1 MEYFTEASLSDSA
14 MFQQLNKSATLMR
27 KIAKAIKNGAVLDKS
42 YFETQYLQISKTRIS
57 PLADAVLKAFDE
69 GNIKLIYNK
78 NDHVT
83 IALPFVVLSIGG
95 KTSAY
100 IFINEFCSM
109 TKDSDPQL
117 NIDMKRLYTLME
129 SAYVGLLYFSK
140 PTQFTRNAT
149 FVKAFT
155 NIYAA
160 MTMRILNREY
170 ALSLT
175 KDLYD
180 AVNYYTA
187 RFFLEKILGVTNK
200 DVVHSYAAGS
210 CNNPSETTMNL
221 CNSTYS
227 IAKVDTI
234 DSFIKFIANSD
245 TKMENLTFRYYFERW
260 VSGYGIGATI
270 GIDSFPYFYYCIS
283 NVVLGGFLINTNAIS
298 EFVKNTKG
306 INGIYPELLRISGQ

>member
-1 MEYFTEASLSDSA
+1 
-14 MFQQLNKSATLMR
+14 
-27 KIAKAIKNGAVLDKS
+27 
-42 YFETQYLQISKTRIS
+42 
-57 PLADAVLKAFDE
+57 
-69 GNIKLIYNK
+69 
-78 NDHVT
+78 
-83 IALPFVVLSIGG
+83 
-95 KTSAY
+95 
-100 IFINEFCSM
+100 
-109 TKDSDPQL
+109 
-117 NIDMKRLYTLME
+117 ME

-155 NIYAA
+155 NIYVA

-180 AVNYYTA
+180 ATNYYTA

-200 DVVHSYAAGS
+200 DVVHSYAVGS

-270 GIDSFPYFYYCIS
+270 GIDSFPYFYYCIA

-306 INGIYPELLRISGQ
+306 INGIYPELLRISGH